1 MDHNWQKTTERV
13 KFEESRKIPWEL
25 NSVLNRESENIAL
38 EGVKKENKPFRVKN
52 QFFYLDGNWK
62 CQKETKFFK
71 WSRPKKLNSVRLLPR
86 KYTVYFTPLNL
97 PILPN
102 RRNFY
107 PFVTPEISVENV
119 PKSVFHT
126 FLFCRNQPKMLPT
139 FCHVFLNCF

>member
-1 MDHNWQKTTERV
+1 MTKRV
-13 KFEESRKIPWEL
+13 KFEESRQIPREL
-25 NSVLNRESENIAL
+25 NSVWENQSNIAP

-52 QFFYLDGNWK
+52 QFLDGNWK
-62 CQKETKFFK
+62 CQKKTKFFK

-102 RRNFY
+102 RQNFY